1 MIVSIASGKGGTGK
15 TTVAT
20 NLALFLS
27 AEKSQDIRFLDC
39 DVEEPNAQI
48 FLKPEMEKSRPVSLP
63 IPEVDRTKC
72 TFCGECAKVCAYNA
86 VVVLKNEVLT
96 FPELCH
102 GCGGCSLLCPQA
114 AISEKEREI
123 GVLEKGK
130 ANSIRF
136 VQGRLNI
143 GEPMATPLI
152 RAVKRTIGRDGI
164 TIIDVPPGT
173 SCPVIESING
183 SNFCLLVTE
192 PTPFGL
198 HDLKLAVE
206 LLKELKIRHG
216 VLINRAGI
224 GDGRV
229 ENYCEGEGVSVMA
242 QIPFDREIAV
252 LYSRG
257 LPVWTSSER
266 YRDIFRNMWGLIENL
281 VGVKI

>member
-1 MIVSIASGKGGTGK
+1 
-15 TTVAT
+15 
-20 NLALFLS
+20 
-27 AEKSQDIRFLDC
+27 
-39 DVEEPNAQI
+39 
-48 FLKPEMEKSRPVSLP
+48 
-63 IPEVDRTKC
+63 
-72 TFCGECAKVCAYNA
+72 
-86 VVVLKNEVLT
+86 
-96 FPELCH
+96 
-102 GCGGCSLLCPQA
+102 
-114 AISEKEREI
+114 
-123 GVLEKGK
+123 VLEKGK